1 VAERDE
7 QPGDTNDAAP
17 NTDNAWDRSQRQ
29 ETPFRRHARR
39 VTVDVAHR
47 LAQIGL
53 AVAVAVAVAVV
64 VAVVGMVLLIFDVV
78 SGLTAG
84 VVAATAAAALLGGLW
99 VALPLAIRES
109 RG

>member
-1 VAERDE
+1 VAERDV

-47 LAQIGL
+47 LAQIGMALL
-53 AVAVAVAVAVV
+53 A

-78 SGLTAG
+78 SGLPAG
-84 VVAATAAAALLGGLW
+84 VVAATAAAVLLGGLW
-99 VALPLAIRES
+99 VARPLAIRES

>member
-1 VAERDE
+1 MAERDE

-53 AVAVAVAVAVV
+53 AVAVAVAV
-64 VAVVGMVLLIFDVV
+64 VGMVLLIFDVV

>member
-53 AVAVAVAVAVV
+53 AVAVAVV

-84 VVAATAAAALLGGLW
+84 VVAAAVLLGGLW

>member
-53 AVAVAVAVAVV
+53 AVAVAVV

>member
-7 QPGDTNDAAP
+7 QPGDTNDPAP

-64 VAVVGMVLLIFDVV
+64 GMVLLIFDVV

>member
-7 QPGDTNDAAP
+7 QPGDTNDPAP

-53 AVAVAVAVAVV
+53 AVAVAVAVV

>member
-7 QPGDTNDAAP
+7 QPGDTNDPAP

-53 AVAVAVAVAVV
+53 A